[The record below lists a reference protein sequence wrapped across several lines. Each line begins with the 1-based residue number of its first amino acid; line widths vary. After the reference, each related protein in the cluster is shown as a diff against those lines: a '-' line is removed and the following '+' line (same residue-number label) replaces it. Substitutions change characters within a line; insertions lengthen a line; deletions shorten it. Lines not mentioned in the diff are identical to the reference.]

1 MDVTIEAIQA
11 EVDRYVARLD
21 LRRARRRPHV
31 ADHVNRDA
39 GYPFFAI
46 EGDLLVY
53 TAFERGNPTMRRE
66 TRDPDELVFWV
77 VSDVA
82 RQLAIDHEVRHRR
95 QHEDSRRQWFADW
108 EARVTALRPD
118 WGRRVHDHV
127 AAILLA
133 APYRDRPRP
142 ARRRWFRRGS

>member
-1 MDVTIEAIQA
+1 MDVTVEAIQA

-21 LRRARRRPHV
+21 RRGAPRRPHV
-31 ADHVNRDA
+31 PDHVNRDA

-95 QHEDSRRQWFADW
+95 QREDSRRQWFADW
-108 EARVTALRPD
+108 EARMAALRPD
-118 WGRRVHDHV
+118 WGRRVRAHV
-127 AAILLA
+127 DGILLV
-133 APYRDRPRP
+133 APYRDRGPSW
-142 ARRRWFRRGS
+142 RRWFGRGS